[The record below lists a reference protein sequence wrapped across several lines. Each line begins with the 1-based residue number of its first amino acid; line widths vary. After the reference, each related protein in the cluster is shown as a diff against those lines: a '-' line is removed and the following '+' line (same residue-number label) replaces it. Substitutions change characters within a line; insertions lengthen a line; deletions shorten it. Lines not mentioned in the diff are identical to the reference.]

1 MVKIGECLTNSIK
14 NTSFS
19 TVKSIFGLPLRE
31 GEDIAWLVSD
41 SGMEEMRGEDDRG
54 QDIPAIHPCLKVGHA
69 A

>member
-41 SGMEEMRGEDDRG
+41 SGMEEMRGRTTVDRTSL
-54 QDIPAIHPCLKVGHA
+54 QFIRV
-69 A
+69 